1 MLWKISV
8 ESCFWKEFRGSCKWI
23 LKDRSTLFSCLV
35 IQDTLINLFLCIRPE
50 TRCKESCSLRR
61 SGSGPVTMSS
71 GQHRAQKEG
80 NSAKKYSMDT
90 WLEGKKERGS
100 KRIIL
105 KLLLNAFLMRM
116 KTFLKAHTIRS
127 WTFIIKKNVFIK
139 QINKKISKYLGPQI
153 W

>member
-1 MLWKISV
+1 MYVEKSTFGSYPFQPWVKQNKKLMFWKISV

-105 KLLLNAFLMRM
+105 KLLLKALSISM
-116 KTFLKAHTIRS
+116 KKLFIRDS
-127 WTFIIKKNVFIK
+127 HH
-139 QINKKISKYLGPQI
+139 
-153 W
+153 